1 MVAWWFRIPF
11 WQRVA
16 AGFVLGALAGW
27 LMGPAAGTWLQP
39 LGTLY
44 INRTQFGRILSEGG
58 YDAKAFLSWAVRQG
72 IVKGTVKPGTDKII
86 PTKTIK
92 RGGVAARY
100 VEIAMQNGFQGP
112 DEAENSEEFV

>member
-1 MVAWWFRIPF
+1 MNAHHFKTDD
-11 WQRVA
+11 
-16 AGFVLGALAGW
+16 LAIDKWGW
-27 LMGPAAGTWLQP
+27 KDEYLS
-39 LGTLY
+39 TLY

-58 YDAKAFLSWAVRQG
+58 YYAKAFLSWAVRQG
-72 IVKGTVKPGTDKII
+72 IVKGTVKPGTDKVI